1 MSGTVWAISVEG
13 IMGNYFQV
21 GTLVPEM
28 LFKDK
33 VYGRS
38 TPDED

>member
-1 MSGTVWAISVEG
+1 MRY
-13 IMGNYFQV
+13 YFQV

-33 VYGRS
+33 VYGPS
-38 TPDED
+38 TLDEDGSQ